1 MIFMNLQCKDCYC
14 FRVENPEPVD
24 FKGPRRTPVYNGI
37 CLCHG
42 YHLQSNEEICVDFE
56 RG

>member
-1 MIFMNLQCKDCYC
+1 MIIMSLNCKQCNC

-24 FKGPRRTPVYNGI
+24 FIGPMKTPVYNGI

-42 YHLQSNEEICVDFE
+42 YHLRSNEEICVDFE
-56 RG
+56 R